1 LTYIDKNIYIENTKT
16 FCPGRAVMKKITW
29 FVTYYSVVAVTI
41 VAAMAIVRS
50 I

>member
-1 LTYIDKNIYIENTKT
+1 
-16 FCPGRAVMKKITW
+16 MKKITW